1 MLFLCPERAFHR
13 SRPHSGKLHHYV
25 VQQLVVRQWQ
35 CRIYYHVAEYLVVYV
50 PFSCSISFGQL
61 SPVYI
66 FRDIRAT
73 FPSGVKNDLR
83 PCFGLMLFLTR
94 PKFSAISRRG
104 SNFVSCPIRP
114 FRKLNSRA
122 HKKLNSG
129 NAMFGAISGKFRT
142 FDVQINFAIPP
153 IFHFSR
159 WLGEF
164 FSFFQSYEISI
175 TLSINSLEKP
185 KNFWTFHDSP

>member
-1 MLFLCPERAFHR
+1 MARMQFPHKSSALTAISVSGSRQTLPLFYSVSQLHHVCRVDAEEDVKDFRPLCPGLDPSEIIVLFLYPERAFHR

-25 VQQLVVRQWQ
+25 VQQLVVRQWP

-66 FRDIRAT
+66 FRNIRAT

-94 PKFSAISRRG
+94 PKSSAISRRG
-104 SNFVSCPIRP
+104 SNFVSCPIRSS
-114 FRKLNSRA
+114 RKLNSRA
-122 HKKLNSG
+122 
-129 NAMFGAISGKFRT
+129 R
-142 FDVQINFAIPP
+142 
-153 IFHFSR
+153 
-159 WLGEF
+159 
-164 FSFFQSYEISI
+164 
-175 TLSINSLEKP
+175 
-185 KNFWTFHDSP
+185 KN

>member
-25 VQQLVVRQWQ
+25 VQQLVVRQWP

-164 FSFFQSYEISI
+164 FSLFQSYEITI

-185 KNFWTFHDSP
+185 KTI

>member
-1 MLFLCPERAFHR
+1 ML
-13 SRPHSGKLHHYV
+13 
-25 VQQLVVRQWQ
+25 
-35 CRIYYHVAEYLVVYV
+35 
-50 PFSCSISFGQL
+50 PFSCSSSLGQL

-142 FDVQINFAIPP
+142 FDLQINFAIPP

-185 KNFWTFHDSP
+185 KNFWTFHDSPQIP

>member
-1 MLFLCPERAFHR
+1 ML
-13 SRPHSGKLHHYV
+13 
-25 VQQLVVRQWQ
+25 
-35 CRIYYHVAEYLVVYV
+35 
-50 PFSCSISFGQL
+50 PFSCSSSLGQL

-159 WLGEF
+159 WLWGILF
-164 FSFFQSYEISI
+164 PFSKLRNFYHFINQLVRKAKKLFEHFTTVSKYHNSPESCIIPQITPKFERLIHLSPLQSTNNLREI
-175 TLSINSLEKP
+175 LYHVLGVL
-185 KNFWTFHDSP
+185 H